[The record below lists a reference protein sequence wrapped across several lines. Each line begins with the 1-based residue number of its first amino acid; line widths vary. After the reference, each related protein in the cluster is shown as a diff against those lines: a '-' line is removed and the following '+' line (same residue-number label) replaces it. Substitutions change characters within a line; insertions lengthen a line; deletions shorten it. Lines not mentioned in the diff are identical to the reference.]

1 MLALGDHVSMMQ
13 IRIERAG
20 SLTLWYVVGVAV
32 TSLAGADGVVL
43 VACRLS
49 LVAWCTR
56 LGLLRL
62 LTSIGLWRIT
72 DGSAHHSD
80 ECHREV

>member
-1 MLALGDHVSMMQ
+1 MMQ

-49 LVAWCTR
+49 LVACR
-56 LGLLRL
+56 VVHSLRVV
-62 LTSIGLWRIT
+62 TSADVYRVME
-72 DGSAHHSD
+72 D
-80 ECHREV
+80 HRRFGAS

>member
-49 LVAWCTR
+49 RGALA
-56 LGLLRL
+56 
-62 LTSIGLWRIT
+62 
-72 DGSAHHSD
+72 
-80 ECHREV
+80 